1 MTELGETKEVI
12 LNENEEYLGI
22 GQLMAGWDKKKTG
35 PKKASAEK
43 EKKREEQE
51 GNRRF
56 QVSGVKGERKTTWA
70 TGWTYL
76 AGGYLPQ
83 NPSPPNSKTRSFF
96 FLIYFWERVRGR
108 GSGRVRAGAGAGVV
122 AD

>member
-43 EKKREEQE
+43 EKKKGGTGGEQE
-51 GNRRF
+51 
-56 QVSGVKGERKTTWA
+56 VSGFRCQ
-70 TGWTYL
+70 
-76 AGGYLPQ
+76 GGKENHVGDRVDLP
-83 NPSPPNSKTRSFF
+83 
-96 FLIYFWERVRGR
+96 RGR
-108 GSGRVRAGAGAGVV
+108 IS
-122 AD
+122 